1 MKKIFPKVYND
12 QLLICVGENEKQI
25 EYIVGESVL
34 NQDSE
39 REKCIWKK
47 AIRVAM
53 LDEIEKVLQCFRAE
67 DYSKAYDLA
76 KEIIETITAYDDHW
90 FEKINELKALVE
102 DENVKR

>member
-53 LDEIEKVLQCFRAE
+53 LDEIEKLLQCFLIE
-67 DYSKAYDLA
+67 DYSKAYDLS
-76 KEIIETITAYDDHW
+76 KEIVETIKAYDDHW
-90 FEKINELKALVE
+90 FCDIEKLKAKIAE
-102 DENVKR
+102 EMKDE